1 MSFLSQ
7 QKNENKNKA
16 EEKMKKK
23 REAGE
28 NVWGWWKHSLFFF
41 FSNIHSSDTVYGF
54 LTGYAHGE
62 TYQNG

>member
-7 QKNENKNKA
+7 RKNENKNKA

-28 NVWGWWKHSLFFF
+28 NVWG
-41 FSNIHSSDTVYGF
+41 
-54 LTGYAHGE
+54 
-62 TYQNG
+62 